1 MPEPGTDVPDRYPEH
16 LERLADSLIN
26 LVASDVSGRKVSQV
40 CTPGDFLLAARIL
53 RRSRH
58 VTIVT
63 GFLVPEAGQAET
75 DGPPGSCVL
84 GRVLSRAGIKCR
96 IVTDSGCMPVV
107 SACSDAIGGPEVRAV
122 DDPGFVLDEESDCLV
137 FVERLGQAQDG
148 GYYNMRKMDISH
160 CTCPL
165 DVAAIEARNRAI
177 PVVAF
182 GDGGN
187 EAGMGALGEELPH
200 LLPDFTGCL
209 CAVDSDACVAVDV
222 SNWGCYAV
230 GALVS
235 AFAGQWC
242 GHSPEEETAMLR
254 AMESAG
260 AVDGATRERGVSVDG
275 FPEAVNLA
283 VVEAIEEAFQAA
295 VESQNP

>member
-16 LERLADSLIN
+16 LERLAESLLN
-26 LVASDVSGRKVSQV
+26 LVASDVSGRGVSQV
-40 CTPGDFLLAARIL
+40 CNTGDFLLAARIL
-53 RRSRH
+53 SRSRH

-63 GFLVPEAGQAET
+63 GFLVPEAGHAET

-96 IVTDSGCMPVV
+96 IVTDSACMRVV
-107 SACSDAIGGPEVRAV
+107 SACSEALGGPEVRAV

-137 FVERLGQAQDG
+137 FVERLGRAQNG

-165 DVAAIEARNRAI
+165 DIAAVEARKRNI

-187 EAGMGALGEELPH
+187 EAGMGAFGEELPR
-200 LLPDFTGCL
+200 LLPDFSGCL
-209 CAVDSDACVAVDV
+209 CAVGSDACVAVDV

-235 AFAGQWC
+235 AFGGKWH

-260 AVDGATRERGVSVDG
+260 AVDGATRERGLSVDG

-283 VVEAIEEAFQAA
+283 VVEAVLEVFQA
-295 VESQNP
+295 VVGEKNP